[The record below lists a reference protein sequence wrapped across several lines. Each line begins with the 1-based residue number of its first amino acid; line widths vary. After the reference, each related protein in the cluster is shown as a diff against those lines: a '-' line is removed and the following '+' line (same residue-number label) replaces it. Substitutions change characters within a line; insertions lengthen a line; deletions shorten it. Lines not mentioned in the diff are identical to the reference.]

1 MNLVIAIL
9 LILAGCAAGTLIALA
24 LLAMASFGEDEE

>member
-9 LILAGCAAGTLIALA
+9 LILAGCAVGTFLALA
-24 LLAMASFGEDEE
+24 LLALASIGDEE